1 MTTPPRRA
9 AAPADTIPGAA
20 DDAGLELRGIT
31 FTHPGALEPSLA
43 EVDLAVVSGEMLA
56 VVGPSG
62 SGKTST
68 LRVTA
73 GLLQP
78 EQGEVF
84 VGGVNLSSRA
94 PERRGMSMLF
104 QRPLLFPHLS
114 VLDNVGFSDRV
125 AGHSRR
131 RARARATDY
140 LGLVHLGHLAGRRTG
155 TLSGG
160 QEQRV
165 ALARALAAEPRVLL
179 LDEPFSSLD
188 AGVRAAMHELLGEVR
203 AVLAPTTVIVTHDLD
218 EAALADRVAVLVS
231 GRVHQVDS
239 VAELYRRPATREVA
253 RVLGGFAEIE
263 GHLDGQGHHSAFGT
277 LPWPLPGR
285 GVLGSEPPPGAATAL
300 VRRES
305 LRTAS
310 TDDDAVVFVGVV
322 VAVRQRGLRHSVVVE
337 PEAGHGSGRPP
348 RIEAEH
354 QSMSVPTRGDRVG
367 VALTGLPYSL
377 LPAAP
382 GPR

>member
-1 MTTPPRRA
+1 MTTPLHRTAALTDTTLRA
-9 AAPADTIPGAA
+9 ADE
-20 DDAGLELRGIT
+20 AGLELRGIT
-31 FTHPGALEPSLA
+31 FTHPGAVEATLA
-43 EVDLAVVSGEMLA
+43 EVDLAVASGEMLA

-73 GLLQP
+73 GLVLP

-104 QRPLLFPHLS
+104 QRPLLFPHLN
-114 VLDNVGFSDRV
+114 VLDNVGFADRV
-125 AGHSRR
+125 TGQSRR
-131 RARARATDY
+131 RARARAADY
-140 LGLVHLGHLAGRRTG
+140 LGLVHLAHLARRGTG

-218 EAALADRVAVLVS
+218 EAALADRVAVLVG

-253 RVLGGFAEIE
+253 RVLGGFAEVE
-263 GHLDGQGHHSAFGT
+263 GHLDEHGHHSPFGV
-277 LPWPLPGR
+277 LPWPPPSAALTGH
-285 GVLGSEPPPGAATAL
+285 EPPLGAATVL

-305 LRTAS
+305 LRTTS
-310 TDDDAVVFVGVV
+310 THDAAAVFVGVV
-322 VAVRQRGLRHSVVVE
+322 VAVRQRGLRHSVVLE
-337 PEAGHGSGRPP
+337 PEAGHRFGRPP
-348 RIEAEH
+348 RVEVEH
-354 QSMSVPTRGDRVG
+354 PAMSVPTHGDRVG
-367 VALTGLPYSL
+367 VALTGLPYSI

-382 GPR
+382 A